1 MSAISKR
8 KVITAFYCQD
18 EIPLHYRYEDN
29 THDIDIFVQNSVLK
43 SQADENFIFISSS

>member
-1 MSAISKR
+1 MSTISKR

-29 THDIDIFVQNSVLK
+29 THDIDIFVKNSVLK
-43 SQADENFIFISSS
+43 SQADENFIFIS